1 VNLLGLKVCRLKTGL
16 YLQSNRTKTLSLQN
30 NNFDLLRV
38 LFATIVFLVNAYA
51 LSGSLKLKP
60 LADIFSSEIAV
71 KSFLQ

>member
-1 VNLLGLKVCRLKTGL
+1 
-16 YLQSNRTKTLSLQN
+16 LQN